1 MVCQAET
8 RTTFQALKHENG
20 IAGSS
25 TIIIRIIACFRPLQ
39 DCQVINTH
47 ILLMGQD
54 NNPRIN
60 LQCPIWQFSYI
71 ISARDN
77 RQFAI
82 RRQNLNPVFFST
94 CVSPNACVLPVT
106 FATPFPDFYARNFFH
121 KASPL
126 IPPLAPFHVTSKFD
140 GSEKRYL
147 VFDQLRDGRNFAF
160 SSSSVPIPCM
170 DSVNPG
176 FDVQGSTEPSDWHGS
191 EEIHENTEEL
201 DALLYSDSDDN
212 HVVDEASTGSS
223 PIEEVEKTISAVAS
237 SVLSVKRK
245 RADDEFDA
253 SVTDT
258 ASSQVLH
265 FPNISSDN
273 RNKEDDNS
281 ASICFELVDD
291 QIEETRQLKRTKIQE
306 TVGLLRKIIPG
317 GNAMDAITV
326 LDKAINYLKSLKLNV
341 KSFETFP

>member
-1 MVCQAET
+1 
-8 RTTFQALKHENG
+8 
-20 IAGSS
+20 
-25 TIIIRIIACFRPLQ
+25 
-39 DCQVINTH
+39 
-47 ILLMGQD
+47 MGQG

-60 LQCPIWQFSYI
+60 LRCPIWQFSYI

-77 RQFAI
+77 RQFAAI
-82 RRQNLNPVFFST
+82 RRQNLNPVFFSA

-106 FATPFPDFYARNFFH
+106 SATPFPDFYTH
-121 KASPL
+121 EASPL
-126 IPPLAPFHVTSKFD
+126 IPPLVPFHVTPKFD

-147 VFDQLRDGRNFAF
+147 VFDQLRDGRNFGF
-160 SSSSVPIPCM
+160 SSSSVPIPCI
-170 DSVNPG
+170 DSENPG
-176 FDVQGSTEPSDWHGS
+176 FDVQGSTEPNTSDWHGS
-191 EEIHENTEEL
+191 EEIHENTEEI
-201 DALLYSDSDDN
+201 DALLYSDSDDS

-223 PIEEVEKTISAVAS
+223 PIEVVEKTVSEVAS
-237 SVLSVKRK
+237 SVLSAKRK

-265 FPNISSDN
+265 FSNISTDN
-273 RNKEDDNS
+273 GNKEDDNS
-281 ASICFELVDD
+281 ASICFEVIDN
-291 QIEETRQLKRTKIQE
+291 QIEETRQLKRAKIQE

-326 LDKAINYLKSLKLNV
+326 LDKAINYLKSLKLKA